1 MNKYTI
7 YTDDTQE
14 STDFVSL
21 CRTHLESGISQI
33 VVLNEGTDF
42 NFSDIEADSLP
53 TLRFTFLNGESVEH
67 DILHRNLESS
77 KSYLRGEYLIP

>member
-7 YTDDTQE
+7 YTDNTQE

-33 VVLNEGTDF
+33 VVLSEGTDF
-42 NFSDIEADSLP
+42 NLSDIEADSLP
-53 TLRFTFLNGESVEH
+53 TLRFTFLNGESIEH
-67 DILHRNLESS
+67 DILHKSIESS
-77 KSYLRGEYLIP
+77 KSYLREQYLIP